1 MFKEVN
7 FRQLIEKINQLDYV
21 NVPGAILSFK
31 FRITQKGKSREFWA
45 MIDDD
50 EQVLITRSDELN
62 EPELVMEPDMMELY
76 DTIRRVS
83 LFLNCIDDTKYEI
96 DFN

>member
-1 MFKEVN
+1 MFKEVS
-7 FRQLIEKINQLDYV
+7 FEQLIKKINSLDYV
-21 NVPGAILSFK
+21 DLPGFTLSFK

>member
-1 MFKEVN
+1 MFKEVS
-7 FRQLIEKINQLDYV
+7 FEQLIEKINELDYV
-21 NVPGAILSFK
+21 NGPGEILSFK

-50 EQVLITRSDELN
+50 ENVLITRSDELN
-62 EPELVMEPDMMELY
+62 EPELVMEPDTMELY

-96 DFN
+96 DLY